1 MPSREEHCKID
12 EQEGLSRSYP
22 EVHQLLDQF
31 AHYPDMEFL
40 SRHRKFLHHKEGIE
54 YVRMRWG
61 DEAGKSAELHVLADC
76 EHIPDMVDYHNGK
89 VDKFGYKKRSYKGRA
104 IPVS

>member
-1 MPSREEHCKID
+1 MAADTLHLK
-12 EQEGLSRSYP
+12 LSRAYP

-40 SRHRKFLHHKEGIE
+40 RRHRKFLHHVEGIE

-61 DEAGKSAELHVLADC
+61 EEAGRSAEQHVLDDC
-76 EHIPDMVDYHNGK
+76 GHVPHAKDYYDGSL
-89 VDKFGYKKRSYKGRA
+89 DEFGYKK
-104 IPVS
+104 